1 MKHLLEAHYVPG
13 ASEIFIIILHGRAQ
27 SPTIRCGCQVW
38 SQVSM
43 HKTRALSTAP
53 LLPVYIYF
61 IWQPT
66 RHELLRLRKPLSW
79 EQQWGAWAAWPQ
91 QSLPLPGLVC

>member
-13 ASEIFIIILHGRAQ
+13 ASQVFIIILHGRAQ
-27 SPTIRCGCQVW
+27 SQTIRCGCQVW

-43 HKTRALSTAP
+43 HAKTRALSTAP
-53 LLPVYIYF
+53 FLPVYIYF

-66 RHELLRLRKPLSW
+66 RHELLRLRKPLFW
-79 EQQWGAWAAWPQ
+79 EQK
-91 QSLPLPGLVC
+91 